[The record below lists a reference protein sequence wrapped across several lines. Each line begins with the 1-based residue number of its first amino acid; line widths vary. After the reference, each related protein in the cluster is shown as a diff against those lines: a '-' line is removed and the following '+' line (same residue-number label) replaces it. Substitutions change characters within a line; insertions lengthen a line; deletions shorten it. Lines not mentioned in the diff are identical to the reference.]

1 MTSKKIPVILNE
13 VKDLVYGRKNKK
25 ISLKEEE
32 KLDRNQNDSKKIP
45 VILNEVKELVCGRKN
60 KKICLKGEDYLDQNS
75 KLLICIERTPE
86 ILRSQCSLRMM
97 ESLVRRNR
105 ILHNQ
110 NELLKEVH

>member
-1 MTSKKIPVILNE
+1 M
-13 VKDLVYGRKNKK
+13 KDLVCGRKDKK

-32 KLDRNQNDSKKIP
+32 KLDRN
-45 VILNEVKELVCGRKN
+45 
-60 KKICLKGEDYLDQNS
+60 S
-75 KLLICIERTPE
+75 KLLILIERTPE